1 MRLNASDT
9 AMKKKNRLN
18 SATTPA
24 TTKKTLPCTPFLTS
38 AVISVLAS
46 STSARTRVETWVVTS
61 LTSEPTEASPSWRT
75 GSALRGIDG
84 TTGGVDEPLVGCSG
98 RVTGA
103 PGGVGRSG
111 VDRRAGAEGGHR
123 ATSSVVRRA
132 ARRVPRSIGVV
143 LPPDRPRYSVRS
155 PVRGRLVHSPT
166 GR

>member
-46 STSARTRVETWVVTS
+46 STSARNRVETWVVIS
-61 LTSEPTEASPSWRT
+61 LTSEPTEASPSCRT

-111 VDRRAGAEGGHR
+111 VDWGGGGEVGHCAPSSGGRTGGPRGA
-123 ATSSVVRRA
+123 
-132 ARRVPRSIGVV
+132 
-143 LPPDRPRYSVRS
+143 
-155 PVRGRLVHSPT
+155 
-166 GR
+166 